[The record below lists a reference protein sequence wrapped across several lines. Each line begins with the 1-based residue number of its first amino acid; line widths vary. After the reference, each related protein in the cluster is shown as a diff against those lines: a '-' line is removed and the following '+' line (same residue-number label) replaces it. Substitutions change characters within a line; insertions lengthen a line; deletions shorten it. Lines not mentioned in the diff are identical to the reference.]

1 MAWSVRSSRHRD
13 GHRLPLPS
21 CSIGGASALTR
32 TGCMLYRLLAFWD
45 RYRAMT
51 TGVAILT
58 VLGLGVYLL
67 EHLGTR

>member
-1 MAWSVRSSRHRD
+1 VCDRP
-13 GHRLPLPS
+13 G
-21 CSIGGASALTR
+21 ILTR
-32 TGCMLYRLLAFWD
+32 IGCMLYRLLAFWD